1 MLSFKRASERLFPP
15 MRREKE
21 PRNKHQLLAPSTFI
35 LLEIILNYKH
45 TKGTLYLYRSS
56 TTHGVIPKEK
66 VWFSLQVAL
75 TA

>member
-1 MLSFKRASERLFPP
+1 M
-15 MRREKE
+15 
-21 PRNKHQLLAPSTFI
+21 FI